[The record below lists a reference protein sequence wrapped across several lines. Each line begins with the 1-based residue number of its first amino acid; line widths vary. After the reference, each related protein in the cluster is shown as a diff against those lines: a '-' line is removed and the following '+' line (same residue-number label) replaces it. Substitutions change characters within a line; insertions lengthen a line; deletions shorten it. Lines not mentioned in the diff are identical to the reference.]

1 VEAVSDDEA
10 ELSRGRLEESDFYEL
25 LVALTINLSDV
36 TVRFS
41 LSAPNKTAAR
51 VGEEAVWFRGGSEP

>member
-1 VEAVSDDEA
+1 MEAVSDDEA